1 MGKKYLI
8 LKYWKMQIPL
18 NKGDISTTVWTVHLY
33 GETLLKFLCFPLF
46 PSGRWFG
53 MKTLQIMWGDEYL
66 TMPQIT
72 TIGEPN
78 IARLAISTVSSIDR
92 GYQDWLH
99 HAMLCSR
106 NKKDK
111 AVKPTL
117 IETLLSCAHRWRL
130 FNGANYLHFPHCSF
144 WTFSS
149 SITVT
154 IVSFKQRKRNSILEF
169 HAWKSWRC

>member
-1 MGKKYLI
+1 MNSTSLWRNFAEI
-8 LKYWKMQIPL
+8 SLLPPASFREVIWHE
-18 NKGDISTTVWTVHLY
+18 DIADYV
-33 GETLLKFLCFPLF
+33 
-46 PSGRWFG
+46 RW
-53 MKTLQIMWGDEYL
+53 LEYL

-117 IETLLSCAHRWRL
+117 IETLLSCAHRWCL

-154 IVSFKQRKRNSILEF
+154 IVSFKQRKRNSILVF